1 MIRMGLLKRTPWK
14 RQPRESNGRWEK
26 SPAKKEKTSLL
37 FRSKKATASS
47 RRRGNKKNR
56 SRPRE
61 AEVGVV
67 RAHIPFDSNR
77 DPAYAARKYDEL
89 IRTGFTE
96 REVGLIEK
104 AGGIDLVVVNHLPG
118 DEIGRT
124 EIDGDRFVV
133 KVLPQELK
141 NKETLTHE
149 TVHVLQHIDPKRP
162 KKEKEVVRKSK
173 TSKNMETLN
182 EALVE
187 AESLSRI
194 DELSVVQN
202 GYYQYLKN
210 LGKPYDLKEQDH
222 ELLRD
227 PETVRRGS
235 YQKDTLDRFDK
246 TNIKE
251 LSLDG
256 SAKAIDTK
264 NRIMPKRNSKRGDGK

>member
-1 MIRMGLLKRTPWK
+1 M
-14 RQPRESNGRWEK
+14 
-26 SPAKKEKTSLL
+26 
-37 FRSKKATASS
+37 
-47 RRRGNKKNR
+47 
-56 SRPRE
+56 
-61 AEVGVV
+61 
-67 RAHIPFDSNR
+67 
-77 DPAYAARKYDEL
+77 
-89 IRTGFTE
+89 
-96 REVGLIEK
+96 
-104 AGGIDLVVVNHLPG
+104 PG

-162 KKEKEVVRKSK
+162 EKEKEVVRKSK

-187 AESLSRI
+187 AEALSRI

-202 GYYQYLKN
+202 GYYQYLKD

-227 PETVRRGS
+227 SETVRKGTYRE
-235 YQKDTLDRFDK
+235 DTLDRFDR

-251 LSLDG
+251 LSLEG
-256 SAKAIDTK
+256 SAKAIDTN
-264 NRIMPKRNSKRGDGK
+264 NRIMPKRNSNRGDGK